1 MTRAMIGKQTPK
13 TMAVVSLPDELLAFV
28 EDVTSGVGDV
38 EVLLFIIGLYDDVDC
53 KTDIIVD
60 KRMFS
65 EEDVDDNDN
74 SDEFDAFSNDV
85 NSELSVVVW
94 MPASVAIFVGVCL
107 IASDKDGTLGTC
119 VKNDEFDDVDE
130 VILDDDEFGD
140 CVKDSVDKLD
150 MLVESI
156 VEILV
161 EGDGCRVGGSGVD
174 DNSDEL

>member
-1 MTRAMIGKQTPK
+1 MIGKQTPN
-13 TMAVVSLPDELLAFV
+13 TMAVVSLPDVLLASVGKSV

-38 EVLLFIIGLYDDVDC
+38 GVLLFIVGFFDGVDC
-53 KTDIIVD
+53 KTDMTVD
-60 KRMFS
+60 KRIV
-65 EEDVDDNDN
+65 EEEVDDNDD
-74 SDEFDAFSNDV
+74 SDVFVAFSNDV
-85 NSELSVVVW
+85 NSDLSVVVW

-119 VKNDEFDDVDE
+119 VKNDEFADVDE

-140 CVKDSVDKLD
+140 CIEDNVDKVD

-161 EGDGCRVGGSGVD
+161 EGDGCRVSGAGVD

>member
-1 MTRAMIGKQTPK
+1 
-13 TMAVVSLPDELLAFV
+13 
-28 EDVTSGVGDV
+28 
-38 EVLLFIIGLYDDVDC
+38 
-53 KTDIIVD
+53 
-60 KRMFS
+60 MFS

-140 CVKDSVDKLD
+140 CVKDNVDKLD

-161 EGDGCRVGGSGVD
+161 EGDGCRVGGAGVD

>member
-38 EVLLFIIGLYDDVDC
+38 EVLVFIIGLYDDVDC

-60 KRMFS
+60 KRIFS

-74 SDEFDAFSNDV
+74 SDEFDAFSNNV

-94 MPASVAIFVGVCL
+94 MPASVAIIVGVCL
-107 IASDKDGTLGTC
+107 IESDKDGTLETC
-119 VKNDEFDDVDE
+119 VKNDEFADVDE

-140 CVKDSVDKLD
+140 CIEDNVDKVD

-161 EGDGCRVGGSGVD
+161 EGDGCRVSGAGVD